1 MKKKLLS
8 VLLVASMAMTM
19 MVGCGARKSDT
30 QADTQEGT
38 ETVTGASD
46 TQTQVAEEEPTTI
59 RVGAMSGPTAMGMVK
74 LMSDGAAGE
83 TANTYEFAELA
94 TEASAFVTPLAQ
106 GELDIAAIPSNLAAT
121 LYNKTE
127 GGVKVVATV
136 NTGVLYIVERGES
149 VQSLADLAGKTVY
162 ATGQG
167 AVPEYTLRYL
177 LTANGMDA
185 DKDLTIQWCADTT
198 EALSYISADENAVA
212 MLPQPFVTAACAQV
226 EGLRVAVDLNDEWE
240 KLDNGCNII
249 TGVIVVRS
257 EFAEKYPN
265 QLAQF
270 LEEYEASVA
279 YTSQDVEG
287 AAALI
292 EQYGIVAK
300 ALLAQKALP
309 NCHLVC
315 LTGSEMKAALEG
327 FLQAVYDQNP
337 AALGGEM
344 PGDDFYYGL

>member
-1 MKKKLLS
+1 MKKKLWSAFL
-8 VLLVASMAMTM
+8 AATMAVTM
-19 MVGCGARKSDT
+19 LAGCGTKEAEVSEET
-30 QADTQEGT
+30 QSSVAVETEAESTPVQADDV
-38 ETVTGASD
+38 TV
-46 TQTQVAEEEPTTI
+46 

-74 LMSDGAAGE
+74 LMSDAEAGQ

-94 TEASAFVTPLAQ
+94 TDASAFVTPLAQ
-106 GELDIAAIPSNLAAT
+106 GDLDIAAIPSNLAST
-121 LYNKTE
+121 LYNKTQ
-127 GGVKVVATV
+127 GGIQVIATV

-149 VQSLADLAGKTVY
+149 VQSLADLAGKTIY

-177 LTANGMDA
+177 LTENGIDA
-185 DKDLTIQWCADTT
+185 DKDVTIQWCADTT
-198 EALSYISADENAVA
+198 EALSYISADENAIA

-240 KLDNGCNII
+240 KLDNGCSII
-249 TGVIVVRS
+249 TGVVVARK
-257 EFAEKYPN
+257 EFVDEHKN
-265 QLAQF
+265 QVDAF

-279 YTSQDVEG
+279 YTSEDVEG

-300 ALLAQKALP
+300 APIAQKALP
-309 NCHLVC
+309 NCHLLC
-315 LTGSEMKAALEG
+315 LKGADMKAALEG
-327 FLQAVYDQNP
+327 FLQVVYDQNP
-337 AALGGEM
+337 AAVGGEL